1 MSRPACLALPLGT
14 HYTLRRLGSL
24 NQLVLILVSIETG
37 SPNHVLPLPLAH
49 SARDSGRYSID
60 ARLTRSM
67 MSGPT
72 MGGWLLAVEAE
83 CRLRDCTV
91 RALFAPLSPYNL
103 RTLVSLLASEST
115 PIPEAQLAFL
125 RTLPCF
131 ETHGD
136 PAASARHGTTTTE
149 NTTIT
154 AEALSGAGVIA
165 GGGAATEVAQRVPT
179 EGAHFAAIADRQL
192 LIAPEKVPPAVLS
205 SEFIKLPPGAEAAA
219 QVTRLLGGLG
229 VTTLPRARFLSDH
242 VLGRLDKLDPA
253 GTVHL
258 SFFPSWPLRCAH
270 WTRNAASSVSVGVFS
285 ACHAS

>member
-1 MSRPACLALPLGT
+1 
-14 HYTLRRLGSL
+14 
-24 NQLVLILVSIETG
+24 
-37 SPNHVLPLPLAH
+37 
-49 SARDSGRYSID
+49 
-60 ARLTRSM
+60 
-67 MSGPT
+67 

-91 RALFAPLSPYNL
+91 RALFTPLSPYNL

-136 PAASARHGTTTTE
+136 PAVSPLHG
-149 NTTIT
+149 NTIT
-154 AEALSGAGVIA
+154 AEALSGAGVTA

-179 EGAHFAAIADRQL
+179 DGSGPRPPNADRTAQGAVGPPGNPLGASSSTVTPGGSSDAAMAGMPLEGAHFAAIADRQL

-219 QVTRLLGGLG
+219 RVTRLLGGLG
-229 VTTLPRARFLSDH
+229 VTTVPRARFLSDH
-242 VLGRLDKLDPA
+242 ILGRLDKLDPT
-253 GTVHL
+253 GTKHL
-258 SFFPSWPLRCAH
+258 SFFPSWPLRCAR
-270 WTRNAASSVSVGVFS
+270 WTRSAASSVSVGVFS